1 VRENHSSGELNVLT
15 VEAAAIIAITGP
27 GWPDIVAGA
36 IIAMVN
42 LLGSIEAISAATGEM
57 RKTD

>member
-27 GWPDIVAGA
+27 GGPDTVAGA
-36 IIAMVN
+36 IIATVN